1 MNMFKYHFTFFSYM
15 KIYPLLLLL
24 LLFQIP
30 VLGISIIIPSE
41 PAPMG
46 IGYYGV
52 NSDNSTYS
60 LNTTAWLG
68 IITIYN
74 LSATDSFQS
83 QPYTVSFQLNT
94 VLHYDWNGKTYALWI
109 QNVAF
114 YNTETH
120 EVWFENNIWN
130 FSLPPAELYVEG
142 NGVVSYENGQYF
154 YSYCPSD
161 EVNLTLPTSIYLM
174 VNVSTQNQTILHF
187 YYNDGQGGWVNYDNV
202 IVEVENIS
210 NVYFLVNG
218 SEYPPTG
225 HYYATCLIMGGYA
238 YSSTVIVNEAN
249 VTMQLFYWNGH
260 NWQEG
265 VSAYNFGAI
274 TGERVDN
281 VVDKFTFFDG
291 EPIAVITSGSGNTGW
306 LWTEKNVSTLTVH
319 TNVKRGYVLL
329 FNSSV
334 PSAMQKGEYLNV
346 SFVNN
351 LVNLTL
357 EPSNYTVL
365 LYNSSGEIVGKTTVN
380 LAGSSVSITI
390 NGESTQSQTNTSTTS
405 SSSTSTQ
412 STQNTTSSNTT
423 SQSTE
428 TTSENQST
436 TTQEKSRTLTSF
448 TTTITGE
455 STQQQGQLT
464 ISHNY
469 LLIVVV
475 VLIFI
480 LLIILLLMRRK
491 R

>member
-1 MNMFKYHFTFFSYM
+1 MFKYCLTIFSYM
-15 KIYPLLLLL
+15 KVYPLLFIL
-24 LLFQIP
+24 LLFQLPAI
-30 VLGISIIIPSE
+30 VISIIIPSE

-46 IGYYGV
+46 IGYYGI

-74 LSATDSFQS
+74 LSATDSFKP

-94 VLHYDWNGKTYALWI
+94 VLHYEEEGKTYALWI

-120 EVWFENNIWN
+120 EMWFEDAIWN
-130 FSLPPAELYVEG
+130 FSLPPAQLFVEG
-142 NGVVSYENGQYF
+142 SGVVSYENGQYF
-154 YSYCPSD
+154 YSYCPRD
-161 EVNLTLPTSIYLM
+161 EVNLTLPTTIYLM
-174 VNVSTQNQTILHF
+174 VNVSTQNQTVLHF
-187 YYNDGQGGWVNYDNV
+187 FYNDGHGGWINYDNV

-238 YSSTVIVNEAN
+238 YSSTAMVNEAN

-274 TGERVDN
+274 TGERVGN
-281 VVDKFTFFDG
+281 VVDEFTFFDG
-291 EPIAVITSGSGNTGW
+291 EPIAVITSGSGNAGW
-306 LWTEKNVSTLTVH
+306 LWTEKNVSTLTIH
-319 TNVKRGYVLL
+319 TNVKSGFVLL
-329 FNSSV
+329 FNSSI
-334 PSAMQKGEYLNV
+334 PSAIQKGEYLNV

-390 NGESTQSQTNTSTTS
+390 NGESTQSQTSTSTS
-405 SSSTSTQ
+405 STNTSTQ
-412 STQNTTSSNTT
+412 STQNITSSTT
-423 SQSTE
+423 TFQSTE
-428 TTSENQST
+428 TTTENQST
-436 TTQEKSRTLTSF
+436 TTQEHSKTLISSTSML
-448 TTTITGE
+448 ISE

-464 ISHNY
+464 ISLNY
-469 LLIVVV
+469 LLVAVA

-480 LLIILLLMRRK
+480 LLVMLLLIRRK

>member
-1 MNMFKYHFTFFSYM
+1 M
-15 KIYPLLLLL
+15 KVYSLLFIL
-24 LLFQIP
+24 LLFQLPAIA
-30 VLGISIIIPSE
+30 ISIIIPSE
-41 PAPMG
+41 PTPMG

-68 IITIYN
+68 MIKIYN
-74 LSATDSFQS
+74 LLATDSFKP

-94 VLHYDWNGKTYALWI
+94 VLHYEEEGKTYALWI

-114 YNTETH
+114 YNSETH
-120 EVWFENNIWN
+120 EVWFEDTIWN
-130 FSLPPAELYVEG
+130 FSLPPTQLFVEG

-154 YSYCPSD
+154 YSYCPPG
-161 EVNLTLPTSIYLM
+161 EVNLTLPTAIYLL
-174 VNVSTQNQTILHF
+174 VNVSTQNQTVLHF
-187 YYNDGQGGWVNYDNV
+187 YYNDGHGGWVNYDNV

-218 SEYPPTG
+218 SESPPTG

-238 YSSTVIVNEAN
+238 YSSTAIVNEAN
-249 VTMQLFYWNGH
+249 VTMQLLYWNGH

-274 TGERVDN
+274 TGERVGN
-281 VVDKFTFFDG
+281 VIDKFTFFDG
-291 EPIAVITSGSGNTGW
+291 EPIAVITSGSGNAGW
-306 LWTEKNVSTLTVH
+306 LWTEKNVSTLTIH
-319 TNVKRGYVLL
+319 TNVKSGYVLL
-329 FNSSV
+329 FNSSI
-334 PSAMQKGEYLNV
+334 PSAIQKGEYLNV

-390 NGESTQSQTNTSTTS
+390 NGESTQSQTSTSTTRS
-405 SSSTSTQ
+405 TSTSTQ
-412 STQNTTSSNTT
+412 STQNTTSSTST

-428 TTSENQST
+428 TTTENQST
-436 TTQEKSRTLTSF
+436 TTQEHSKTLISS
-448 TTTITGE
+448 TTTLISE
-455 STQQQGQLT
+455 LTQQQGQLT
-464 ISHNY
+464 ISVNY
-469 LLIVVV
+469 LLVAVVTLV
-475 VLIFI
+475 FI
-480 LLIILLLMRRK
+480 LLIMLLLMRRK